1 MNGDTRLGDVAEIT
15 AGPSGSLLE
24 QLDDGPDGVP
34 VVSPTDLT
42 DLHRVSTRNLRRVP
56 ASAAEKLSRFTLA
69 EGDVLIVRQ
78 GSLGR
83 FALVDASCEG
93 WFYSS
98 SCLRIRVNGELLLPE
113 YLVLVLSYPPT
124 REVLLNQ
131 ALPGTVQSI
140 NSETL
145 KNLRIAVPNVDHQQY
160 VAAAISDINLQIQT
174 HGEIIERLGALKTG
188 VLHDLLEKAQ
198 RHGQK

>member
-1 MNGDTRLGDVAEIT
+1 MRGDTRLGDLADIT

-34 VVSPTDLT
+34 VVSPADLT
-42 DLHRVSTRNLRRVP
+42 GYQRVDPRNLRRVP
-56 ASAAEKLSRFTLA
+56 AHAAEKLSRFTLA
-69 EGDVLIVRQ
+69 EGDVLVVRQ

-83 FALVDASCEG
+83 FALIDAGCDG
-93 WFYSS
+93 WFYNS
-98 SCLRIRVNGELLLPE
+98 SCLRIRVQREVLLPE

-124 REVLLNQ
+124 RDVLLNQ

-145 KNLRIAVPNVDHQQY
+145 KNLRIAVPRLEHQQNI
-160 VAAAISDINLQIQT
+160 AAAASDIDMQIQT
-174 HGEIIERLGALKTG
+174 HGEIIERLEALKPA
-188 VLHDLLEKAQ
+188 LFHDLLEKA
-198 RHGQK
+198 HGHEQE